1 MHEHPKDDPELLSE
15 IEKLGYD
22 PRDIKVDK
30 GMAMHA
36 VYLYVGLGF
45 SVLLAWGV
53 MWFFDRSQVTVPDET
68 AWERD
73 RMPEQPDPLLQSNI
87 TAHKDIADLRK
98 LEQAKSDHATW
109 IDEDAGVA
117 RIPIAAAMEIMLEQG
132 FEEGNTSV
140 VEPASI
146 TDSTETEA
154 PEVIVDTDIIR
165 ISSHPFDPKST
176 EEDEQ

>member
-36 VYLYVGLGF
+36 VFLYVGIGL

-53 MWFFDRSQVTVPDET
+53 MWWIDRSQVVVPE
-68 AWERD
+68 ASSMQRD
-73 RMPEQPDPLLQSNI
+73 RVPEQPDPLLQSNI

-98 LEQAKSDHATW
+98 LEVAKTDYATW
-109 IDEDAGVA
+109 VDKEAGVA

-154 PEVIVDTDIIR
+154 PLVII
-165 ISSHPFDPKST
+165 DPDRT
-176 EEDEQ
+176 EEVEE